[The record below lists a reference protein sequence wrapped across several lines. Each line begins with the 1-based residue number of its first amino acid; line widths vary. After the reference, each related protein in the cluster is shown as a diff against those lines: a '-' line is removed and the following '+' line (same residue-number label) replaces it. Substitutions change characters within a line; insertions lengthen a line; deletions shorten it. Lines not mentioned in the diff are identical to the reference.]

1 MVKYSFRHTHGWI
14 VKVLWEEII
23 QSSNDILLLKQMAI
37 DGNDKLQVVII
48 NMQDRRE
55 RMLNLYDFFTPKD

>member
-1 MVKYSFRHTHGWI
+1 
-14 VKVLWEEII
+14 
-23 QSSNDILLLKQMAI
+23 MAI